1 VVPSSSIQAK
11 VAGKNFVF
19 DLQLGMIGFSVMSLF
34 DYRLMCGFMTLYTGT
49 LSVLTQLGGGFISPD
64 HNTSTFCMNHI
75 VFTVW
80 YEGYKCQGLSLT
92 NFKRLENKS
101 GSTMA

>member
-49 LSVLTQLGGGFISPD
+49 FNVLPQLGGGFISPD
-64 HNTSTFCMNHI
+64 HNTST
-75 VFTVW
+75 W
-80 YEGYKCQGLSLT
+80 YFINNTSRDILCLSDL
-92 NFKRLENKS
+92 L
-101 GSTMA
+101 